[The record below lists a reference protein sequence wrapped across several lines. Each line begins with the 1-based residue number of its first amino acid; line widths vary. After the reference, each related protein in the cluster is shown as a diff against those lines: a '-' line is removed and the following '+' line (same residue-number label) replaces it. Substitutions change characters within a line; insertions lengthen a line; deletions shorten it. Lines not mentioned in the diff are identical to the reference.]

1 MNILREPDPQ
11 RTINRP
17 FGPRRMDVRTRGA
30 RVAQRLVALLETS
43 FCPSPRGRARRADGD
58 IALSPCLPP
67 ASAGRELLFVSR
79 HTFGHI
85 DDATA
90 SQLLFD
96 SMINR
101 WRVASSPACF
111 ILYSWQIGK
120 KIFHKTH
127 FFLVSRG
134 SSKQNYQG
142 GPKIFYKISKI
153 NNFCLLVND
162 QPKNKIA

>member
-1 MNILREPDPQ
+1 MQWRSCTEVSGTARAGNRRFSPCFTIEKGYWVKFYHSKISTESAQNEYLREPDPQ

-101 WRVASSPACF
+101 
-111 ILYSWQIGK
+111 
-120 KIFHKTH
+120 
-127 FFLVSRG
+127 
-134 SSKQNYQG
+134 
-142 GPKIFYKISKI
+142 
-153 NNFCLLVND
+153 
-162 QPKNKIA
+162 